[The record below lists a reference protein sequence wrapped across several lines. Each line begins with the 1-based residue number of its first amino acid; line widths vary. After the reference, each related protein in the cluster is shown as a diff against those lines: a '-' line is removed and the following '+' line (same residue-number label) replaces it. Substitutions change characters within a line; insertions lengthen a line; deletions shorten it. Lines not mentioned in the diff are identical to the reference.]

1 MSAQA
6 PNSHILESNLE
17 DSQEVRQLRQQAPS
31 RSKEASKATKKKKTK
46 TKKRKKLTQASART
60 RSQNKR
66 EGENDWFEIQDIID
80 EKLERGRQYYLV
92 DWKGTDETGKPHE
105 PSWVPKQNLTSLAIQ
120 EWMVRKARPK
130 HTKDKAD
137 VAIGDSHHSMS
148 EFDTRQRGPVST
160 SSEDNQG
167 YIKKRRL
174 ENQSS
179 YDSKLGDGPPSKL
192 PKLRIPETPSA
203 LHKSAGRDLELSK
216 GLVERQGEL
225 NQGGSDN
232 HPSHPVQAEPKLYK
246 SRILIQLPRNPPFPA
261 DQYMRV
267 PTDSQQTASQSSQ
280 SADAQAALVHES
292 EIDSQDQRTV
302 PDSQEIH
309 SALISDVYSSIPDN
323 LSSFGAS
330 QPQGRAVIASLQGG
344 RPQDAEALGH
354 STEIPSRQPDRPSVG
369 NLGNVSTS
377 TFLLGT
383 VVDST
388 ASENSQ
394 STVGRGNPQF
404 LTQERLD
411 VDAVP
416 PTSQPT
422 SFASTQPHEFAWD
435 EHISTTGAS
444 QENYQERVIS
454 NNSQA
459 AQVVQ
464 PLNSQQGG
472 LATFT
477 DATFTVYDDSV
488 VHDPVP
494 RNAQDEH
501 HPQHSNQALS
511 ELDGNTRNTSF
522 SEDHRSGLE
531 PEPSRGNLPQGPRE
545 KQVDFEGG
553 GHTAQS
559 TPQLSAAS
567 TSMDSDQPPRLS
579 ARERLRLVR
588 EREFAALD
596 SLPSLREMSQA
607 RANSENA
614 DTTSASAAEPQAE
627 QQAEVHEPQVIQAPA
642 SRDISPLTPVNLP
655 PQSFLVPP
663 LEPAT
668 KETSPDEHPLSV
680 PEVTE
685 APTEQERE
693 VEPVLEEDGHIHDHI
708 EPGYSTHEEEQP
720 ATLDPSALTLSIEHD
735 MDVGPPMPVHD
746 DLHTDLQI
754 PDEFALPHE
763 EEEEENAPHDYPRSL
778 LPYVPTGPNEYLVT
792 LPFYNSCRPV
802 YNDVLRDNEKLIRE
816 YNASFRVYPH
826 RIPHPAVLS
835 KINEMFSTLFDIC
848 DLPPFMETTTTMT
861 PAEITKHVVNTN
873 AKFAF
878 VAELLVYLAD
888 ENSDKKILILSR
900 PGKVMD
906 FLGNLVETRGYRYI
920 RSGLEIVGPSSAE
933 HSLTVAVSST
943 LDNSSSIPE
952 DIDVVIAFD
961 HTYRPEVLP
970 RRVREHAMLMVL
982 TNICSIQHLNMRI
995 SENIEPLERK
1005 NVLVLAL
1012 VRAMRYVEDVDDSL
1026 IVRFN
1031 LAAETF
1037 CKCIQDPDDDDFY
1050 WEPYEVPEDVFED
1063 LHVASTQS
1071 QTSQSGL
1078 EAPGHDQ
1085 LPGSRKRSHEGEDDD
1100 DISSKRPRVSQPT
1113 VVTHVSH
1120 ISDSLK
1126 GLIGDDPVDEPSK
1139 ATLSVSVGKLE
1150 KLSAKV
1156 TSLETKLRESRER
1169 EKVFRRLS
1177 DRSKKEVDDYASTV
1191 NLIQEKYMEALKD
1204 RGTYEDQYYKAK
1216 EEALAASASL
1226 ESRRREHDELKEKFA
1241 EQQKRLSEAHES
1253 LLESANP
1260 EVVKIARLEKELEE
1274 SNSKAQT
1281 FEKKAAL
1288 ANNEL
1293 EYAKNAYQDASQ
1305 RAAELQTENRALER
1319 RVEEL
1324 SRKADENTVRVNQI
1338 HAESESRELLRM
1350 LNEQK
1355 VIVRDRD
1362 MELNRLRDE
1371 LRLLRE
1377 NRRGTRQSSV
1387 PRSPRLSAFG
1397 VNSPR
1402 NGGRAKGSSSSRGTS
1417 PAPATGIFE
1426 AGAGAGTPVHNN
1438 RASHLRESRF

>member
-17 DSQEVRQLRQQAPS
+17 DPQIQQLRQPPS
-31 RSKEASKATKKKKTK
+31 SRPKETSKATKKKKK
-46 TKKRKKLTQASART
+46 NKKRKKLTLTST
-60 RSQNKR
+60 RKKSQNKR

-80 EKLERGRQYYLV
+80 EKLERGKLYYLV

-120 EWMVRKARPK
+120 EWEVRKATSKP
-130 HTKDKAD
+130 TKDKAD
-137 VAIGDSHHSMS
+137 VAVGDSHHSMS
-148 EFDTRQRGPVST
+148 EFDTRQRDPVST
-160 SSEDNQG
+160 SSRDNQG
-167 YIKKRRL
+167 YTKKRPL

-179 YDSKLGDGPPSKL
+179 YDSKLGEGPPSKL
-192 PKLRIPETPSA
+192 PKLRLAETPSA

-216 GLVERQGEL
+216 G
-225 NQGGSDN
+225 
-232 HPSHPVQAEPKLYK
+232 PVAEPKPYK

-261 DQYMRV
+261 DQYMPV

-280 SADAQAALVHES
+280 SADAQAVLVHES
-292 EIDSQDQRTV
+292 ETDSQDQRTV

-309 SALISDVYSSIPDN
+309 SALISDVHSSIPDN
-323 LSSFGAS
+323 LSLFGAS
-330 QPQGRAVIASLQGG
+330 QPRGQAIVASQQGG
-344 RPQDAEALGH
+344 RPQDTEVLGH
-354 STEIPSRQPDRPSVG
+354 STEIPSRQPDRPNVG

-377 TFLLGT
+377 TFLIGT
-383 VVDST
+383 VVGST
-388 ASENSQ
+388 ASEHSQ
-394 STVGRGNPQF
+394 GTIGRENPRF
-404 LTQERLD
+404 MTQERLD

-444 QENYQERVIS
+444 QDHNQEHLIG

-477 DATFTVYDDSV
+477 DATFTVYNDSV
-488 VHDPVP
+488 VHDPVR

-501 HPQHSNQALS
+501 NPQNSNQALS

-522 SEDHRSGLE
+522 SEEHQSVLE
-531 PEPSRGNLPQGPRE
+531 PELSRGNLLQGPQE
-545 KQVDFEGG
+545 KEVDFEVEV
-553 GHTAQS
+553 HTTQPTS
-559 TPQLSAAS
+559 RQSAAS
-567 TSMDSDQPPRLS
+567 RNMDSNQAPRLS
-579 ARERLRLVR
+579 ARERLRIVR
-588 EREFAALD
+588 ERELAALN
-596 SLPSLREMSQA
+596 SLPSFWEMSQA
-607 RANSENA
+607 GASSENA
-614 DTTSASAAEPQAE
+614 GTTSASAAEPL
-627 QQAEVHEPQVIQAPA
+627 AEVHEPQVIQAPA
-642 SRDISPLTPVNLP
+642 SRDISPLTPVNLA

-663 LEPAT
+663 LEPVAN
-668 KETSPDEHPLSV
+668 ETSPDEHPLPV
-680 PEVTE
+680 PETTE
-685 APTEQERE
+685 APPEQERE
-693 VEPVLEEDGHIHDHI
+693 VEPVLEEHGHI
-708 EPGYSTHEEEQP
+708 ETGYSTHEEEQP

-746 DLHTDLQI
+746 DLHTNLQI

-763 EEEEENAPHDYPRSL
+763 EENHTPPDYPRSL
-778 LPYVPTGPNEYLVT
+778 LPYIPTGPNEYLVT

-802 YNDVLRDNEKLIRE
+802 YNDVLRDNEELIRE

-835 KINEMFSTLFDIC
+835 KINEMFSRLFDIC

-961 HTYRPEVLP
+961 HTYRPKVLP

-1012 VRAMRYVEDVDDSL
+1012 VRAMRYIEDVDNSL

-1037 CKCIQDPDDDDFY
+1037 CKYIQDPDDDDFY

-1063 LHVASTQS
+1063 LHDASTQS
-1071 QTSQSGL
+1071 QMSQTSQPGL
-1078 EAPGHDQ
+1078 EAPGPDQ
-1085 LPGSRKRSHEGEDDD
+1085 HPGSRKRSHEGEDDT

-1126 GLIGDDPVDEPSK
+1126 GLIGDDPVDEPLK

-1150 KLSAKV
+1150 NLSAKV

-1169 EKVFRRLS
+1169 EKIFRRLS

-1191 NLIQEKYMEALKD
+1191 NLMQEKYMAALKD

-1226 ESRRREHDELKEKFA
+1226 ESKKREHNELKEKYA
-1241 EQQKRLSEAHES
+1241 EQQKRLSAAHES

-1260 EVVKIARLEKELEE
+1260 EVVKITRLEKELEE
-1274 SNSKAQT
+1274 FKSKAQT
-1281 FEKKAAL
+1281 FEKKVTL
-1288 ANNEL
+1288 TNNEL

-1324 SRKADENTVRVNQI
+1324 NRKANENMVKVNQI
-1338 HAESESRELLRM
+1338 HAESESRELLRL

-1371 LRLLRE
+1371 LRMLRE
-1377 NRRGTRQSSV
+1377 SRRGTRQSSV

-1426 AGAGAGTPVHNN
+1426 AGGGAGTPVHNN